1 MTFRRTYNG
10 NFKSKIALEAV
21 REEKTL
27 SELSG
32 QYEVHP
38 NQISNRK
45 RHLIKH
51 AGELFEDKRR
61 KGEKEKD
68 ELIEE
73 LYKQVGQQKVE
84 LDWLKKKFGVISLR

>member
-1 MTFRRTYNG
+1 MTFRRSYNG
-10 NFKSKIALEAV
+10 KFKSKVALESV

-27 SELSG
+27 SELSS

-38 NQISNRK
+38 NQISNWK

-51 AGELFEDKRR
+51 AEELFEDKRR
-61 KGEKEKD
+61 NGEKEKD
-68 ELIEE
+68 KLIEE